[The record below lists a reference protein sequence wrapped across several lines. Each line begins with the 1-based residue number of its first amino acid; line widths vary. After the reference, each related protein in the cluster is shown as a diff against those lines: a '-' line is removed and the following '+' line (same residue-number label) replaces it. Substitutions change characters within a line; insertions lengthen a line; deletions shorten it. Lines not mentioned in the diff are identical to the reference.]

1 MLKEGMERFGDIAAQ
16 DVVVAA
22 APPPGQRDLVLLSGH
37 FSVEVSWHDPISGH
51 AGFGRQVAG
60 SGQTGFFW
68 FFDQSNQ
75 ELMVKTLDGRG
86 LNDHYWFFYGALS
99 NVEYWITVHDLASG
113 AVRTYYNAPGN
124 ICAGP
129 DTAAFPP
136 PQKRADAAA
145 RYSPHPAPFPSP
157 PAPAPARRPG
167 PPAARRARC
176 R

>member
-113 AVRTYYNAPGN
+113 AVRTYHNDPGN
-124 ICAGP
+124 ICGAA

-136 PQKRADAAA
+136 PHQRAAA
-145 RYSPHPAPFPSP
+145 PRRHSPPRPPPVPPLPPARPAPP
-157 PAPAPARRPG
+157 
-167 PPAARRARC
+167 
-176 R
+176 